1 MYRMYDIMRRERESE
16 RSRLFLDDQI
26 QDQIQVQIQ
35 DRQVG
40 LVGSWKRVKRMR
52 VERAL
57 AMDQNGNG

>member
-16 RSRLFLDDQI
+16 WSRLFLD
-26 QDQIQVQIQ
+26 DQIQVQIQ